1 MQGLQTFT
9 RLRGRHLVLII
20 AISKTMPKFPN
31 LKYTLEDAE
40 IYKKFL
46 IEKLGVNEKDIII
59 LVDENAT
66 VDDIDHHL

>member
-9 RLRGRHLVLII
+9 KLRGRHLVLII
-20 AISKTMPKFPN
+20 VVSKSMPKFPN

-46 IEKLGVNEKDIII
+46 IEILGVDEKDIII

-66 VDDIDHHL
+66 VDEIDYHI